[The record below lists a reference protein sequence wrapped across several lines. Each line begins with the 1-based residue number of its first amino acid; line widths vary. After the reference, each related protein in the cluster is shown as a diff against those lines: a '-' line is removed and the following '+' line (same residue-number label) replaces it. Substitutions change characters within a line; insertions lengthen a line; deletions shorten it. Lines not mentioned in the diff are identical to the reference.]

1 MEHLVRSGEA
11 PGAKDQRASGI
22 QIENLRS
29 LAHQMGL
36 SPHHV
41 VEVLEIAKHD
51 FGRAEQFIH
60 NHAGGN
66 Y

>member
-22 QIENLRS
+22 QIENLRI

-36 SPHHV
+36 SPGHV
-41 VEVLEIAKHD
+41 VEALEIAKYD
-51 FGRAEQFIH
+51 PGRAEQFIH
-60 NHAGGN
+60 NHTGGN

>member
-1 MEHLVRSGEA
+1 MKNSFRSDEA
-11 PGAKDQRASGI
+11 LGAKDQKTSGI
-22 QIENLRS
+22 QIENLRG
-29 LAHQMGL
+29 LANNLGL
-36 SPHHV
+36 SPSNIAKA
-41 VEVLEIAKHD
+41 LEIAKHD